1 MTTPHAPPPT
11 PAPDPAR
18 TTPGTLAHQL
28 RAALAFVFR
37 DYHLTRRYWSWV
49 LVFTFYDMVSAAS
62 IMLIGVA
69 AHNPRLTLTL
79 LLGAVMWSFLGR
91 LFGEIANSISYERWE
106 GTIEYTFMAPVS
118 RLTHLVGVSL
128 FAGAYALLRG
138 VLVFLFMGLF
148 VDIGATLGQVVQCL
162 VVFMVA
168 SLGFMGIGLMAAVLP
183 VMSTENGAQ
192 ATNIIQAVFL
202 LISGV
207 YYPVSVLP
215 AWLQPV
221 SAISPATYALDACRK
236 ILGVNGTGTTFQ
248 PGVGLGA
255 VLPELGILLAFGAV
269 TIPLGLYVFGKA
281 ETWAKRTGKLKRAG

>member
-1 MTTPHAPPPT
+1 MTTPVHPPSPS
-11 PAPDPAR
+11 PDPHR

-28 RAALAFVFR
+28 RAAFAFVFR
-37 DYHLTRRYWSWV
+37 DFHLTRRYWSWV

-69 AHNPRLTLTL
+69 AGSPRLTLTL

-148 VDIGATLGQVVQCL
+148 VDIGASFGQVLQCL

-215 AWLQPV
+215 GWLQPV
-221 SAISPATYALDACRK
+221 SALSPATYALEACRK
-236 ILGVNGTGTTFQ
+236 ILGVNGTGTAIEA
-248 PGVGLGA
+248 GVGLGG
-255 VLPELGILLAFGAV
+255 VLPELGILLVFGVV
-269 TIPLGLYVFGKA
+269 TIPLGLLVFGRA